1 MPDDVAPHLAEK
13 GRVGCRMARTS
24 GHVIRTRDLS
34 RAGQLEADDDAMDDL
49 HRHLFTVLTGPT
61 WNHGVGPAVDIT

>member
-1 MPDDVAPHLAEK
+1 MPDDVAPYLAEK

-49 HRHLFTVLTGPT
+49 HGTSSPC
-61 WNHGVGPAVDIT
+61 

>member
-49 HRHLFTVLTGPT
+49 HGTSSPC
-61 WNHGVGPAVDIT
+61 